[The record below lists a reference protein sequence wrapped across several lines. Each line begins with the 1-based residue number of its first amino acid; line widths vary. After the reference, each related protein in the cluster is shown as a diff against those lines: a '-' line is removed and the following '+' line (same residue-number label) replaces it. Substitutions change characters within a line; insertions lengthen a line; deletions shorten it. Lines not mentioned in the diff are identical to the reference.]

1 MGQDRENRVTIVT
14 VVTLLGVASYA
25 LRAWHGRSTMS
36 VASQQR
42 QYQQLELDVE
52 RAEAALVDAR
62 KVFDRQGP
70 EAREA
75 WRVRVAERKL
85 EQAKQRLRDPVK
97 VILTEAEKAEAEER
111 RLARRAPPSLHDL
124 VLAHGTFDRITP
136 KAWAKFDADMAEWK
150 RKIREGLF
158 DAKVW

>member
-1 MGQDRENRVTIVT
+1 MT
-14 VVTLLGVASYA
+14 A
-25 LRAWHGRSTMS
+25 
-36 VASQQR
+36 ASQRR
-42 QYQQLELDVE
+42 QYQQLELDVD
-52 RAEAALVDAR
+52 RAREALTEAR

-85 EQAKQRLRDPVK
+85 EQAQQRLRDPVK

-111 RLARRAPPSLHDL
+111 RLARRAPPSLQDM
-124 VLAHGTFDRITP
+124 VEAHTIRDPVTGEILEAGYPRITP
-136 KAWAKFDADMAEWK
+136 EAWAKFDADMAEWK

>member
-1 MGQDRENRVTIVT
+1 MT
-14 VVTLLGVASYA
+14 A
-25 LRAWHGRSTMS
+25 
-36 VASQQR
+36 ASQRR

-52 RAEAALVDAR
+52 RAEVALVDAR
-62 KVFDRQGP
+62 KVFDGQGP

-85 EQAKQRLRDPVK
+85 EQAKARLKDPVK

-111 RLARRAPPSLHDL
+111 RLARRAPPDLQAL
-124 VLAHGTFDRITP
+124 VLDHGAWDRITP
-136 KAWAKFDADMAEWK
+136 EAWAKFDANMAEWK

>member
-1 MGQDRENRVTIVT
+1 
-14 VVTLLGVASYA
+14 
-25 LRAWHGRSTMS
+25 MS
-36 VASQQR
+36 ATSQRR

-70 EAREA
+70 EWREG
-75 WRVRVAERKL
+75 WRVRVAERAL
-85 EQAKQRLRDPVK
+85 EQAQKRLRDPVK

-111 RLARRAPPSLHDL
+111 RLARLVPPGLQTL
-124 VLAHGTFDRITP
+124 VLNHGTWDRITP
-136 KAWAKFDADMAEWK
+136 EAWAKFDADMAEWK

-158 DAKVW
+158 DAKIWW

>member
-1 MGQDRENRVTIVT
+1 MTA
-14 VVTLLGVASYA
+14 AS
-25 LRAWHGRSTMS
+25 RR
-36 VASQQR
+36 R

-52 RAEAALVDAR
+52 RAEAALIDAR

-85 EQAKQRLRDPVK
+85 EQAKARLRDPVK
-97 VILTEAEKAEAEER
+97 VILTEAEKAEAEEA
-111 RLARRAPPSLHDL
+111 RLARRAPPDL
-124 VLAHGTFDRITP
+124 EKLILAHAVYDAAGKQIGGYERITP
-136 KAWAKFDADMAEWK
+136 AAWAKFDADTAEWK

-158 DAKVW
+158 DAKIWW

>member
-1 MGQDRENRVTIVT
+1 
-14 VVTLLGVASYA
+14 
-25 LRAWHGRSTMS
+25 MS
-36 VASQQR
+36 ATSQRR

-52 RAEAALVDAR
+52 RAREALTEAR
-62 KVFDRQGP
+62 KVFDGQGP

-85 EQAKQRLRDPVK
+85 EQAQQRLLDPVK

-111 RLARRAPPSLHDL
+111 RLVARAPPSLNDL
-124 VLAHGTFDRITP
+124 VLTYGISDVATRKLIAGYDRIP
-136 KAWAKFDADMAEWK
+136 PDAWKQFDADMAEWK

-158 DAKVW
+158 DAKIW